1 MTTVEKEQFW
11 TQIVENPSLWGT
23 IQTGDKSFDTQAEN
37 IWTVMNE
44 TFIKNGSLKEVN
56 RWELMLGDRLEGS
69 GEGTLNERKAR
80 ILKRITEHPPISKGT
95 LKEAMGKNVSEK
107 FGPVFHSEYDKS
119 TDTFDF
125 VVACKEE
132 DKEAISE
139 LVSNV
144 VPKIENV
151 NITYNDLNKY
161 VECATVDDIKLINEN
176 YKEDITTDGEWVYP
190 LTNCTTLGGGWD
202 SGAFSYSKSLKKW
215 HIPLLECTD
224 LKSAFSN
231 TGLMDVDLYAP
242 KCKSLYLTFGNIP
255 PSISSLVCKID
266 ARNAT
271 SMVYTFAYGGALHK
285 LKIYVD
291 NPTSTTEFCRDCS
304 NLIELSGHIG
314 GGSIQSAVRM
324 YSGCKHLKTIL
335 PDRFP
340 VLRDGESLA
349 SGCQLTKECALSIL
363 DSIPSYDDGS
373 VHNIGLG
380 IHIDHQSD
388 EEVLTAIAN
397 AEARGWTTTIQ
408 WNGVASA
415 QIASTFGLRKPMIYA
430 KVVNSQLP
438 NGEPKQ
444 DLEWGHYV
452 TNWEE
457 NGYQE
462 FSSLEEAYEHFG
474 IEPEV

>member
-23 IQTGDKSFDTQAEN
+23 IQTSDKAFNTQAEN

-56 RWELMLGDRLEGS
+56 RWELMLGDRLENS
-69 GEGTLNERKAR
+69 GEGTLNERKSR
-80 ILKRITEHPPISKGT
+80 ILKRITEYPPVTKGVV
-95 LKEAMGKNVSEK
+95 KESMDKNVSEK

-161 VECATVDDIKLINEN
+161 ADCATVDDMKLINEN
-176 YKEDITTDGEWVYP
+176 YKEDLTTDGEWVYP
-190 LTNCTTLGGGWD
+190 LPNCTKLSGGWG
-202 SGAFSYSKSLKKW
+202 SGPFSSAKNLKKW
-215 HIPLLECTD
+215 HIPLLECTS
-224 LKSAFSN
+224 LSSAFDS
-231 TGLMDVDLYAP
+231 TSLMDVDLYAP
-242 KCKSLYLTFGNIP
+242 KCTSLYFSFGGTNITGFN
-255 PSISSLVCKID
+255 CKID
-266 ARNAT
+266 AKQVT
-271 SMVYTFAYGGALHK
+271 DISYTFTASKGIK
-285 LKIYVD
+285 NIEIYVERPGYA
-291 NPTSTTEFCRDCS
+291 NGFANNAI
-304 NLIELSGHIG
+304 NLMKVSGYISGDGIIE
-314 GGSIQSAVRM
+314 AM
-324 YSGCKHLKTIL
+324 YMYENDKNLKTIL

-340 VLRDGESLA
+340 ILQKGERLA
-349 SGCQLTKECALSIL
+349 LGCQLTKECAKSIL

-380 IHIDHQSD
+380 IHIDHQTD
-388 EEVLTAIAN
+388 EEMLAAIEN
-397 AEARGWTTTIQ
+397 AETKGWTTTIQ

-415 QIASTFGLRKPMIYA
+415 QTASTFGLRKPMIYA
-430 KVVNSQLP
+430 KVVDSQLP

-462 FSSLEEAYEHFG
+462 FSSLDEAYEHFG